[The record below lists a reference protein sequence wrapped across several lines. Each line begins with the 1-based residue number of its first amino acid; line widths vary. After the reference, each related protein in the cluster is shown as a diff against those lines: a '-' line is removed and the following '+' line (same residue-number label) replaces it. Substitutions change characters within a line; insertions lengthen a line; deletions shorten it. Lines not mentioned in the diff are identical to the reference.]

1 MMNEF
6 GFLKKFIQSYKK
18 SIEITNKL
26 YYVLRFDLNYFEKV
40 TKSSK
45 NIAFFKNKY
54 YLRNMKDE
62 DVVSRPVSRLLTTV

>member
-6 GFLKKFIQSYKK
+6 VFLKKVYPKLQK

>member
-1 MMNEF
+1 MIL
-6 GFLKKFIQSYKK
+6 FLKMFIQSYKK
-18 SIEITNKL
+18 ISETANFL
-26 YYVLRFDLNYFEKV
+26 SQLLRFDLNYFEKV

-45 NIAFFKNKY
+45 NIAFFKNKC

>member
-1 MMNEF
+1 M
-6 GFLKKFIQSYKK
+6 LQK

-45 NIAFFKNKY
+45 NIALFNKKC
-54 YLRNMKDE
+54 YLRN
-62 DVVSRPVSRLLTTV
+62 VLVRRVQPLVPLIRLLKAV